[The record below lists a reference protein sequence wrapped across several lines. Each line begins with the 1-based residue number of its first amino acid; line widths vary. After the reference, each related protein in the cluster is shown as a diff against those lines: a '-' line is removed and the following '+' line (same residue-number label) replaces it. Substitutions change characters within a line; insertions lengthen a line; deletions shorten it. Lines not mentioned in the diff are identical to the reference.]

1 MNDVF
6 STKPQRHPGRS
17 YFFLEDMM
25 NASIAIEKEEIS
37 Y

>member
-1 MNDVF
+1 MYSQQNLNVILAG
-6 STKPQRHPGRS
+6 HI
-17 YFFLEDMM
+17 FFLEDMM